1 MTDRIEPIRPRVEPV
16 PLVRRGSERDAY
28 EEQRER
34 NRRRR
39 AERGKRPQPE
49 DPPDGHIDVRA

>member
-16 PLVRRGSERDAY
+16 PLVRRGSERDPY

-34 NRRRR
+34 NRR
-39 AERGKRPQPE
+39 KRPPRPEPEPE
-49 DPPDGHIDVRA
+49 DDGHIDVRA